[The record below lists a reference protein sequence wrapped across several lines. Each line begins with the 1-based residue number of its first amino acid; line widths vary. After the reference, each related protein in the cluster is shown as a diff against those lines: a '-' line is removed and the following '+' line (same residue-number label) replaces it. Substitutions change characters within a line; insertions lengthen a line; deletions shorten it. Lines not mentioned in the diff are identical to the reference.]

1 MDRYF
6 TFLKDKTAV
15 EYSCQKYYQKFYFNR
30 IIPEDSYTYDNLL
43 EFQEKHPDLFSKK
56 FTFEQLKK
64 SRKKRLV
71 IRKLLTKDL
80 IEQFLNELFN
90 KFNYIKSEDLNYY
103 IYNVGYPMSIRLL
116 LKNTNI
122 CFSKNFK
129 EKGKNN
135 ITYFMKNLT
144 PEEMINIFVKIIIE
158 YMKNGKYEDFF
169 PLKFSLISK
178 IIFTSSK
185 FYEPNL
191 TTYFRYNKTSEKEL
205 MEIITE
211 KLIDESNKGNFDLIK
226 NKDKTELLKEIPNK
240 IINIEEIYNQLNN
253 SKFFFFLIWIKSKIF
268 FKKRKL
274 RIKFN
279 LIMN

>member
-1 MDRYF
+1 MESKEIPENEEIVSEEEEEKEEFPIEKRKKKFEITIEEIKLKYDRYLNCKLKYPKSQFCFFYFKGTCILGKKCQFCHGYEEFSMDRYF

-144 PEEMINIFVKIIIE
+144 PEEMINIFVKIIN
-158 YMKNGKYEDFF
+158 Y
-169 PLKFSLISK
+169 
-178 IIFTSSK
+178 
-185 FYEPNL
+185 
-191 TTYFRYNKTSEKEL
+191 
-205 MEIITE
+205 
-211 KLIDESNKGNFDLIK
+211 
-226 NKDKTELLKEIPNK
+226 
-240 IINIEEIYNQLNN
+240 
-253 SKFFFFLIWIKSKIF
+253 
-268 FKKRKL
+268 
-274 RIKFN
+274 
-279 LIMN
+279 